1 LGAAGMVVGVA
12 VIAGF
17 GLKVPEDR
25 LHHVVGSA
33 FICAIAAC
41 AYFAMANGQ
50 GIHTFVDADGT
61 QRIVYWARYL
71 DWALTTPLLLIGL
84 ATVGM
89 PRVRALHARE
99 QNGRIGGLVGA
110 DLMMVATGLFAALSA
125 KSHMRWSWFAI
136 SCVAFLV
143 VLYLIVGPMR
153 IDAISRGSDH
163 SKLYTRLLTTLVL
176 LWLIYPLVW
185 IAGTEGVGTIG
196 LGQEV
201 AIFAVVDLLAKVGFG
216 LMLVSGSANLRDK
229 DEKHVSR

>member
-1 LGAAGMVVGVA
+1 MLIGLA
-12 VIAGF
+12 VIAGL

-25 LHHVVGSA
+25 IHHVVSSG

-50 GIHTFVDADGT
+50 GIHTFVDAEGT
-61 QRIVYWARYL
+61 ERTVYWARYV

-125 KSHMRWSWFAI
+125 KSHVRWSWFAI
-136 SCVAFLV
+136 GCLAFLV
-143 VLYLIVGPMR
+143 VLYLIAGPMR
-153 IDAISRGSDH
+153 IDAVSRGSDH
-163 SKLYTRLLTTLVL
+163 SKLYTRLLTTLIV
-176 LWLIYPLVW
+176 LWLVYPLVW
-185 IAGTEGVGTIG
+185 IAGTEGMGTIS
-196 LGQEV
+196 LDQEV
-201 AIFAVVDLLAKVGFG
+201 AVFAIVDLLAKVGFG
-216 LMLVSGSANLRDK
+216 VLLVIGSANLRDK